1 MTSMRTKISFQFAAC
16 TLVVAMALTGASAVH
31 AQAVHSH
38 LRRHKMDV
46 VLPLTAYLIDVEGGQ
61 ATLLITPE
69 GQTMLIDTGWPDHDG
84 RDAKR
89 IAAVAKLAD
98 LDHIDFVLLTHY
110 HTDHVGGVPQLLER
124 IPVAEFID
132 HGPLR
137 ETDDKTTVAGYNA
150 YQMLLAQANDKR
162 IVAQPGMKLP
172 LYGLT
177 ATVVSADGNLLQSP
191 LPGAGEANSYCANN
205 PPHPSDATENT
216 RSVGVVLQYGKM
228 RMIDLGDLTWDKEM
242 QLVCPVNK
250 LGKMDVY
257 IVSHHGFDHSGSPAF
272 VDAIAP
278 RVALMDNGEHKGGS
292 PSVWEIIEK
301 SPRLKDLWQLH
312 YSAEGGDKENV
323 AAPYIANPKGTDK
336 GYYLKL
342 LAFPN
347 GRLVVTNARTGV
359 SKNYPAP

>member
-1 MTSMRTKISFQFAAC
+1 MCIKTSFRFAAC
-16 TLVVAMALTGASAVH
+16 TLAAAWALTGAAAVR
-31 AQAVHSH
+31 AQAAHSH
-38 LRRHKMDV
+38 LRRHKMDIA
-46 VLPLTAYLIDVEGGQ
+46 LPLTAYLIDVEGGQ

-110 HTDHVGGVPQLLER
+110 HPDHAGGVPQLLER

-137 ETDDKTTVAGYNA
+137 ETDDKATVAAYNA
-150 YQMLLAQANDKR
+150 YQMVLAQANDKR
-162 IVAQPGMKLP
+162 VVAQPGMKLP

-191 LPGAGEANSYCANN
+191 LPGAGEANPYCSNN
-205 PPHPSDATENT
+205 PPHPSDATENA
-216 RSVGVVLQYGKM
+216 RSVGVVFQYGKM

-242 QLVCPVNK
+242 QLVCPLNK
-250 LGKMDVY
+250 LGKVDVY
-257 IVSHHGFDHSGSPAF
+257 IVSHHGWNHSGSPAF

-278 RVALMDNGEHKGGS
+278 RVALMDNGEYKGGS
-292 PSVWEIIEK
+292 PSVSEILEK
-301 SPRLKDLWQLH
+301 SPRLQNLWQLH
-312 YSAEGGDKENV
+312 YSAEGGATHNV

-336 GYYLKL
+336 GYFIKL
-342 LAFPN
+342 LAYPN
-347 GRLVVTNARTGV
+347 GRLVVFNARTGQ
-359 SKNYPAP
+359 SKNYPEP